1 MRKKNNLFLLL
12 AVLSLLCVP
21 VYAEDSKLSMDEAM
35 EIILEHHGVDTDM
48 DVSDYLTLDAETMT
62 REAAVTAVVRSFGV
76 YPAHEPDYVWSDEAE
91 QGEQYRPYI
100 DYAKRMGITVGVG
113 ENRFAPKQLVT
124 EWELEIMI
132 DRADGIEPKYPLS
145 YESPIC
151 KLLSADIQMGLSL
164 VPDFLVD
171 SFYDEGRT
179 ITAATNPIVL
189 DEGNTLPEQYIGWI
203 MYEGDMWLAVT
214 WQGKPCYEQAVT
226 AIHEMGHYLGHRT
239 ELLGRYSVAE
249 ERDRMM
255 AFFRDYCDESD
266 HEFFADSFAMYILW
280 PDELEANAPTVYQHI
295 EMCMRKMTRSN
306 LWQTPHTD

>member
-1 MRKKNNLFLLL
+1 MRKKNKLFLFLVVL
-12 AVLSLLCVP
+12 AMLCVP
-21 VYAEDSKLSMDEAM
+21 AHAEDSGMSIDEAM
-35 EIILEHHGVDTDM
+35 DIILEHHGVVTDM
-48 DVSDYLTLDAETMT
+48 DVADYLTLDAETMT

-132 DRADGIEPKYPLS
+132 DRAAGIEPEYPLS
-145 YESPIC
+145 YQSPIC

-164 VPDFLVD
+164 VPDFIVD
-171 SFYDEGRT
+171 SFYCEGRT
-179 ITAATNPIVL
+179 ITATTNPIVL
-189 DEGNTLPEQYIGWI
+189 DDGNTLPEQYIGWI

-226 AIHEMGHYLGHRT
+226 AIHELGHYLGHRT
-239 ELLGRYSVAE
+239 ELLDRYSVAA
-249 ERDRMM
+249 ERDWMM

-266 HEFFADSFAMYILW
+266 HEFFADSFAMYMLW
-280 PDELEANAPTVYQHI
+280 PDELAANAPTVYRHI
-295 EMCMRKMTRSN
+295 ETCLHEMKPDLDETN
-306 LWQTPHTD
+306 YE